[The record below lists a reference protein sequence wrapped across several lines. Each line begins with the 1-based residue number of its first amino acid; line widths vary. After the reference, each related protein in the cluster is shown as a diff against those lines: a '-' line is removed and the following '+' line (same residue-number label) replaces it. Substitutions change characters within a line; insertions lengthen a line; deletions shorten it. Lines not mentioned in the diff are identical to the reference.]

1 MSTVVLSAGLNL
13 DSIAD
18 NALKASARLW
28 FFVAVIGQ
36 LMLAAYVALFY
47 GSTALQGHIEAW
59 NRVLTRGYIR
69 GDSAGNAAMIVH
81 LLAAVVLT
89 VGGAILLIP
98 QVREWIPA
106 FHRWTGRVYLLTA
119 LAGSITG
126 LYMTWIRGTRG
137 DVSQHVGGSLN
148 AVLIILCAVFALRS
162 AITRR
167 FSAHRRWVLRLFMVV
182 SGAWFYRVGL
192 FLWLLLN
199 HGPVGFDLKTFQ
211 GPALTF
217 LSFANS
223 LVPLAV
229 LELYLHV
236 QTRSGVQGRLAMAVA
251 LFVLTVAM
259 DIGIFGATA
268 GMWLP
273 IIRTGQLRF

>member
-1 MSTVVLSAGLNL
+1 MSTVVLTAGVTLN
-13 DSIAD
+13 SFAD
-18 NALKASARLW
+18 NALRAAARLW
-28 FFVAVIGQ
+28 FIVAVSGQ
-36 LMLAAYVALFY
+36 LMLAVYVAWFY
-47 GSTALQGHIEAW
+47 GSTALQGQVEAW
-59 NRVLTRGYIR
+59 NGVLSRGYIR
-69 GDSAGNAAMIVH
+69 GDAVGNLAVVAH
-81 LLAAVVLT
+81 LLAALILI

-98 QVREWIPA
+98 QVRDRVPVV
-106 FHRWTGRVYLLTA
+106 HRWTGRVYLLTA
-119 LAGSITG
+119 FAASFSG

-137 DVSQHVGGSLN
+137 DVFQHVGGSLN
-148 AVLIILCAVFALRS
+148 AILIILCGVFALRS
-162 AITRR
+162 ALVRR
-167 FSAHRRWVLRLFMVV
+167 FAAHRRWVLRLFMVV

-199 HGPVGFDLKTFQ
+199 DGPVGFDFETFQ

-229 LELYLHV
+229 LELYLRA
-236 QTRSGVQGRLAMAVA
+236 QTPSGAPRRLAMAAA

-259 DIGIFGATA
+259 GFGIFGATI

-273 IIRTGQLRF
+273 IIRTGHLRF